1 MQTQLHKRNV
11 AKQEESQ
18 GSAGL
23 VPAGGQL
30 PGHPEECRLDM
41 EQADEALFDSI
52 GMECDSTSNTASLAC
67 DPFESLKQ
75 SDFRLFDPVDDP
87 HDNREDA
94 IDWDDYLFEGI
105 SQLMEEEVDPDVAQ
119 MLSNELD
126 NPYVGLT
133 APLLG
138 KCAPT
143 WPLRGRA
150 NGLRDLLVKM
160 DTPSGNPSFGP
171 LFTGDSPERCA
182 PGARV
187 RGARTLARP
196 RGWRRQ
202 PYPYVNPH
210 LVFYPEDTHGVNV
223 SSSFQASKWLKDL
236 SPEICPPMA
245 VNNKKH
251 FLIFEPAQLL
261 TGKIVVPIFFT
272 PNPAS
277 FMPSVPFQL
286 LKNSLVITSSA

>member
-1 MQTQLHKRNV
+1 
-11 AKQEESQ
+11 
-18 GSAGL
+18 
-23 VPAGGQL
+23 
-30 PGHPEECRLDM
+30 M

-94 IDWDDYLFEGI
+94 IDWEGYLFEGI

-138 KCAPT
+138 KCAP
-143 WPLRGRA
+143 PGAYLA
-150 NGLRDLLVKM
+150 
-160 DTPSGNPSFGP
+160 P
-171 LFTGDSPERCA
+171 
-182 PGARV
+182 PGARQW
-187 RGARTLARP
+187 LAR
-196 RGWRRQ
+196 GWHRQ

>member
-105 SQLMEEEVDPDVAQ
+105 SQLMEEEVDP
-119 MLSNELD
+119 ELF
-126 NPYVGLT
+126 
-133 APLLG
+133 
-138 KCAPT
+138 
-143 WPLRGRA
+143 R
-150 NGLRDLLVKM
+150 
-160 DTPSGNPSFGP
+160 
-171 LFTGDSPERCA
+171 RCFDA
-182 PGARV
+182 HCSQE
-187 RGARTLARP
+187 
-196 RGWRRQ
+196 W
-202 PYPYVNPH
+202 
-210 LVFYPEDTHGVNV
+210 
-223 SSSFQASKWLKDL
+223 
-236 SPEICPPMA
+236 
-245 VNNKKH
+245 
-251 FLIFEPAQLL
+251 
-261 TGKIVVPIFFT
+261 
-272 PNPAS
+272 
-277 FMPSVPFQL
+277 
-286 LKNSLVITSSA
+286 